1 MFSFLAEVIYVVSFV
16 FLLTHKYGIERTYKN
31 SKKYLWHDYSST
43 NTHTYVH
50 YLCVKL
56 AGFTNIL
63 WSSFLI
69 FLHKICV
76 GQDSSARVATCYGLD
91 GPGIEYWLGRE
102 FPYPSRPALG
112 STQSPIQWVPGLS
125 RGQSSR
131 GVTLTTHPHL
141 ALRLKSTAVP
151 ILPLWGFVACYGV
164 NFTS

>member
-1 MFSFLAEVIYVVSFV
+1 MALKE
-16 FLLTHKYGIERTYKN
+16 LTKTAKN
-31 SKKYLWHDYSST
+31 ICDMIIPTQIHI
-43 NTHTYVH
+43 HMCIICV
-50 YLCVKL
+50 VKL

-91 GPGIEYWLGRE
+91 GPGIESGRGRE

-125 RGQSSR
+125 RGQSGR
-131 GVTLTTHPHL
+131 GVMLTTHPHL
-141 ALRLKSTAVP
+141 ALRLKSRAVP
-151 ILPLWGFVACYGV
+151 VLPLWGFVACYGV